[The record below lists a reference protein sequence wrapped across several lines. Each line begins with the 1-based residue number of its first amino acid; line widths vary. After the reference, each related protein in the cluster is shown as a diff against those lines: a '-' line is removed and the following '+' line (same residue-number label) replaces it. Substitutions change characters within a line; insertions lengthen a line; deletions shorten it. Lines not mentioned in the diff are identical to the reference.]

1 MVILNPKLK
10 EQLRILREVSYNY
23 AKKQPAGVVDL
34 AIGMLKHHDQV
45 RALCVVTNSFGQL
58 SKSQAIIL
66 QILKSTTEGIKQL
79 IKDSPNMTKEQVV
92 AKIKKITLEPEAK
105 KA

>member
-1 MVILNPKLK
+1 MVILNPHLR
-10 EQLRILREVSYNY
+10 EQLRILREIKYGY

-45 RALCVVTNSFGQL
+45 RALCVVTNSFWQL
-58 SKSQAIIL
+58 SQKQKLIMEL
-66 QILKSTTEGIKQL
+66 LRKTTDDIKQL
-79 IKDSPNMTKEQVV
+79 VKDSPNMTKEEIVN
-92 AKIKKITLEPEAK
+92 KIKKIILEPVSE